1 MDGKAVP
8 LDELFRFPNL
18 GEVVSEEH
26 KQEFAALPFAW
37 VPATFPNSEI
47 VYCAGTATEPEKA
60 LIRTLTEIQQMAVD
74 YFKEDYYAG
83 GILPKFRHWQEA
95 DYLFGDREP
104 VAIQSLPDVSAND
117 ILQEIS
123 NCNAALGRIGLEP
136 LVVNISHP
144 VLKVP
149 AVFVLIP
156 GAEQYETAAYSL
168 NPIYYLA
175 RRLEFLG
182 QHDRAIRRF
191 RLSMERYPRSAL
203 HCTME
208 IANCLKHQ
216 QRWEEAL
223 EAYKQALRYQPDR
236 AMQYRIM
243 NAMIACSDW
252 MKAEKQV

>member
-95 DYLFGDREP
+95 DYLFDDREP
-104 VAIQSLPDVSAND
+104 VAIQSLPDVSADD

-175 RRLEFLG
+175 RLLEFLG

-243 NAMIACSDW
+243 NAMIACSD
-252 MKAEKQV
+252 